1 MKIRILTIIMVLAL
15 ALTGCAAQ
23 APAEE
28 EVIAEQPAEE
38 TVVEQPAEETAAEPE
53 KPSFRTLKL
62 DYSGAG
68 KEYAFTTQTLDG
80 ETVNSADIFSQ
91 AKVTMV
97 NVWGSF
103 CPPCLKEMPDLARIH
118 ADYAEAD
125 FQIIGLLQDVFALDS
140 STAQDAVE
148 IVEATG
154 ANYLHL
160 ISSDEV
166 IESVTRSI
174 YAVPT
179 TLFVDSE
186 GKLLCSP
193 VVGSNVY
200 ETWAAAIDELL
211 AR

>member
-28 EVIAEQPAEE
+28 EVIAEQPAQEA
-38 TVVEQPAEETAAEPE
+38 VVEQPAEETAAEPQQ
-53 KPSFRTLKL
+53 PGFPTLKL

-68 KEYAFTTQTLDG
+68 KEYSFTTQTLEG

-103 CPPCLKEMPDLARIH
+103 CPPCVKEMPDLARIH
-118 ADYAEAD
+118 ADYADAD

-148 IVEATG
+148 IVELTG

-211 AR
+211 AK